1 MNKLTIK
8 EVSKSYDCKNVLK
21 DISFTVNEYETVA
34 ILGPNGCGK
43 TTLFNIIA
51 GLDSPDSG
59 TILIDDINITNTQ
72 GNVSYMPQ
80 NDLLLPYKTIIQNV
94 SLPLILNGTSK
105 RDAYSAVKKY
115 FNIFL
120 ERGTENKY
128 PHELSGGMKQ
138 RAAFLRTYM
147 YSKDI
152 LILDE
157 QFSALDQITKNT
169 MYSWFLDIINT
180 FKKTT
185 VFITHNIEEAILL
198 ADTIYIFSSKTHG
211 IINNINTPKDKKRD
225 FLFSLE
231 FINYKKEITDMLGLS

>member
-157 QFSALDQITKNT
+157 PFSALDQITKNT